1 MSRLT
6 ETFRAHHQQ
15 LRQRLD
21 ELVELV
27 DRDPQRAPL
36 TDLVKFLREELLPH
50 ARAEEAK
57 LYPAVEP
64 LLRQHGDPTATM
76 RWDHTFLEENVRRI
90 EETMEESKRGGF
102 EWPHQLRREV
112 LGLAAL
118 FRVHLEKE
126 ERVYLPLIEQ
136 HLSGAEQE
144 SLLASLHEPVE
155 SSAPAAHVLDVRH
168 LPPPQRHPLI
178 FGTFERLRAGEWFE
192 LVNDHD
198 PKPLYYQ
205 FAAER
210 AGQFRWEYVEQ
221 GPEVWRVRI
230 GRV

>member
-15 LRQRLD
+15 LRQHLD
-21 ELVELV
+21 RLVEPIA
-27 DRDPQRAPL
+27 RDPQGAPL
-36 TDLVKFLREELLPH
+36 AELVKFLREELLPH

-57 LYPAVEP
+57 LYPTVEP

-76 RWDHTFLEENVRRI
+76 RWDHAFLEEHVRRI
-90 EETMEESKRGGF
+90 ESAVEESTRGGF
-102 EWPHQLRREV
+102 EWPDRLRREV

-118 FRVHLEKE
+118 FRAHLEKE
-126 ERVYLPLIEQ
+126 ERVYLPL
-136 HLSGAEQE
+136 AEQYLSEADRE
-144 SLLASLHEPVE
+144 SLLASLHEPVGA
-155 SSAPAAHVLDVRH
+155 SPDAPHVLDVRH

-178 FGTFERLRAGEWFE
+178 FGTFERLKPGEWFE